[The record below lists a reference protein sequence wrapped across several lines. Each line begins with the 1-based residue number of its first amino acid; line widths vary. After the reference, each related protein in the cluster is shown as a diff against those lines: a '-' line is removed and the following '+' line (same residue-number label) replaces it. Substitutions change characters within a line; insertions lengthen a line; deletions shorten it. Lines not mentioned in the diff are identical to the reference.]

1 MYPIIN
7 MVIKTRR
14 NISGGG
20 KLTRKQ
26 LGGGKMFGNLR
37 KKMKD
42 KMQVSPCT
50 TPHGALEYIIGRFN
64 TYITEILSPPPDG
77 VNETAH
83 NKRISGYIEEFA
95 NFKRKAINLL
105 VLFDPEFIN
114 KVNPEKFGIA
124 SYNKDAPDYRIIQK
138 LAETIDA
145 QVESDLSMRKLT
157 TLGDKKYIGQ
167 DDDDMKKILNNK
179 KTQLEYE
186 ITDGTDEERAAELWK
201 KIKDKYIARFKN
213 SGGKGA
219 KEAARGIGVNMETPN
234 NQEEPP
240 MEPQP
245 TEPPQE
251 PTLEP

>member
-26 LGGGKMFGNLR
+26 LGGAPFGNLR

-114 KVNPEKFGIA
+114 RIVDPEKFGIA
-124 SYNKDAPDYRIIQK
+124 RYNKDAPEYRIIEQ
-138 LAETIDA
+138 LAEAINT
-145 QVESDLSMRKLT
+145 QVDSNISMTKLT
-157 TLGDKKYIGQ
+157 TLGDKSYTGQ
-167 DDDDMKKILNNK
+167 DDDAMKEILNK
-179 KTQLEYE
+179 KETQKEYGINE
-186 ITDGTDEERAAELWK
+186 SLAPEERAAELWK

-245 TEPPQE
+245 MEPQ
-251 PTLEP
+251 PTNPP

>member
-1 MYPIIN
+1 MYTIIN

-20 KLTRKQ
+20 KRTRKQ
-26 LGGGKMFGNLR
+26 LGGAPFGNLR
-37 KKMKD
+37 KKMAD

-50 TPHGALEYIIGRFN
+50 TPSGALEYIIGRFN
-64 TYITEILSPPPDG
+64 AYITEILSPPPEG
-77 VNETAH
+77 VKERAH

-114 KVNPEKFGIA
+114 KIVNPEKFGIA

-145 QVESDLSMRKLT
+145 QVESDLSMTKLT

-167 DDDDMKKILNNK
+167 DDDDMKKVLNNK

-186 ITDGTDEERAAELWK
+186 ITDGTDEERAAKLWE
-201 KIKDKYIARFKN
+201 KIKGKYIARFKA
-213 SGGKGA
+213 SGNKGA
-219 KEAARGIGVNMETPN
+219 KEAARGIGINMETPN
-234 NQEEPP
+234 NQQPTELQSPEPQSP
-240 MEPQP
+240 EPQP
-245 TEPPQE
+245 
-251 PTLEP
+251 